1 MEEGQQE
8 FKGRSNKEESQKTW
22 KVLRSNWKKVNV
34 GGGERSKKDL
44 RVKERGEWRSKNEWK
59 QRVYFSGRSN
69 CPADECPEKISFKE
83 ETEGKNNVEICKGD
97 GTLELIQ
104 LHHF

>member
-1 MEEGQQE
+1 M
-8 FKGRSNKEESQKTW
+8 
-22 KVLRSNWKKVNV
+22 KVK
-34 GGGERSKKDL
+34 
-44 RVKERGEWRSKNEWK
+44 EWK

-69 CPADECPEKISFKE
+69 CPADECPEKIGFKE
-83 ETEGKNNVEICKGD
+83 ETEGKNNVEICKGE